1 MPEQGELFGFHDMRP
16 RAKVPISKERIQEAQ
31 RLLKAKDSLGC
42 AQILR
47 EVRYKLEAYERRI
60 SNAEPAKTVK
70 RADSTNGPKTNSEPR
85 V

>member
-1 MPEQGELFGFHDMRP
+1 MPEQGALFGFNDMRP

-31 RLLKAKDSLGC
+31 RLLQNKDSLGC

-60 SNAEPAKTVK
+60 SNKPEDTAKTVK
-70 RADSTNGPKTNSEPR
+70 RADSKPGTKTNF
-85 V
+85 